1 MLSFW
6 VSLLLLMVALAMVIQ
21 TANSQLPMKLE
32 VSVKKSNTSGY
43 NTIDQ
48 ETIRLARARPGER
61 AGGDE
66 RILARGCGQVSGVIA
81 EFLVVFSSINP

>member
-6 VSLLLLMVALAMVIQ
+6 VSLLLLMVALAMVIK
-21 TANSQLPMKLE
+21 TVNSQPPMKLE

-48 ETIRLARARPGER
+48 ETIRLARARPGEQ
-61 AGGDE
+61 AGGD
-66 RILARGCGQVSGVIA
+66 ARARLPIAALLPIPAALGCLG
-81 EFLVVFSSINP
+81 